1 MREAT
6 GHDPAPSAS
15 RTAEPGPELS
25 PGERA
30 APSRRSRL
38 MRYGRYVFM
47 AAVVATMAAFLW
59 RQREDVQAALEALPP
74 GSVALS
80 LLLAL
85 VGAGLPGLVW
95 RDLVAAQGYRT
106 PRLAGLRV
114 FFLAQLG
121 KYLPGGIWNYVAQVD
136 MARDLRVPAR
146 QSALASL
153 LSLALSVITAL
164 ITAALT
170 LPFALPGLLA
180 AYWWTF
186 LAIPVLVALLVPRSV
201 AWWSALA
208 FRLLRRPAEPVRLT
222 AATLLRAS
230 LLMFASW
237 LALGLHLLLL
247 VQGTGGDVGSLPLLS
262 IGGFALAWVAGF
274 LVLFAP
280 AGAGVREAA
289 LVLCF
294 AAVLPGGVVL
304 TIALLSRVL
313 LVVADALLAAG
324 LFLGARLA
332 ARRRPVPVPST
343 GPDGTA

>member
-1 MREAT
+1 VREST
-6 GHDPAPSAS
+6 GHDPALPAS
-15 RTAEPGPELS
+15 GIENDAPEIASAEP
-25 PGERA
+25 A
-30 APSRRSRL
+30 APSWRSRL
-38 MRYGRYVFM
+38 MHYGRYVFI
-47 AAVVATMAAFLW
+47 AAVVVAMATFLW
-59 RQREDVQAALEALPP
+59 RQRQDVHDALVSLPP

-85 VGAGLPGLVW
+85 IGAGLPGLVW
-95 RDLVAAQGYRT
+95 RDLVTAQGYRT
-106 PRLAGLRV
+106 RPLAGLRV

-136 MARDLRVPAR
+136 MARDLRVPPR

-164 ITAALT
+164 ITAGLT

-186 LAIPVLVALLVPRSV
+186 LAIPVLVALLVPRCV
-201 AWWSALA
+201 TWWSSLA

-222 AATLLRAS
+222 GATLLRAS
-230 LLMFASW
+230 LLMMASW

-247 VQGTGGDVGSLPLLS
+247 VRGTGGDIASLPLLS

-294 AAVLPGGVVL
+294 AGVLPGGVVL

-313 LVVADALLAAG
+313 LVVADGLLALG
-324 LFLGARLA
+324 LLLGARVA

-343 GPDGTA
+343 GPDGAA